1 MTEKKEAASWTNVG
15 SSVAM
20 TQSWG
25 AIESTGDGKVG
36 TLEVTHSFKGSY
48 YSYPADCHNGGSLM
62 EEGHVFQFDK
72 KQETQSF

>member
-25 AIESTGDGKVG
+25 VIESTGDGKVG

-48 YSYPADCHNGGSLM
+48 YLYPADCPWWK
-62 EEGHVFQFDK
+62 FDGRGPCLPI
-72 KQETQSF
+72 